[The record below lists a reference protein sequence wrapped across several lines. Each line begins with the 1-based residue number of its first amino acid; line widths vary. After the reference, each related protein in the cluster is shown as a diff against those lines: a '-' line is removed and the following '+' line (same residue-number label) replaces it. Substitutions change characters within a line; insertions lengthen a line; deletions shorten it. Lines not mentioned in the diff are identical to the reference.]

1 MTDAVR
7 KLLIVDDDKGIQRQ
21 LKWSFEDYTVLTAG
35 DADTALAL
43 FRAEAP
49 PVAAV
54 DLGLPPDA
62 DGASEGF
69 KVLDGILRDAPDTKV
84 IVVTGNDEREHALRA
99 VGSGAY
105 DFYRKPIDPDEFGLI
120 VKRAFQL
127 HELERENLRLSQVR
141 KDAPLGGLMTAD
153 PEMLKLCRLIEKV
166 APSDVGVL
174 LLGESGTGKELLA
187 RALHD
192 LGDRADKAFYAI
204 NCAAIP
210 ENLLESELFG
220 HEKGAFTGA
229 VRQSKGKVELAD
241 KGTLF
246 LDEIGDMPL
255 AVQVKLLRFLQE
267 RVIERVGGRQ
277 TIAVDVRI
285 VCATNQD
292 LEKLI
297 GEGLFRE
304 DLFYRLSELVVKIP
318 PLRDRVGDPQLLA
331 HGFLTR
337 FNEEMKRNV
346 SGFSGDALA
355 AIATHPWPGNV
366 RELENRIKRA
376 VIMAE
381 RKRIAAADMDLAQP
395 ADEPEVL
402 NLARAREDAE
412 RREIPRA
419 LARAGGNISRA
430 AKLLGISRPTLYDLM
445 RQHDIKADTHGR

>member
-1 MTDAVR
+1 MNEAVR

-21 LKWSFEDYTVLTAG
+21 LKWSFEDYAVLTAG

-43 FRAEAP
+43 FRAESP
-49 PVAAV
+49 PVVAV

-62 DGASEGF
+62 DGAREGF
-69 KVLDGILRDAPDTKV
+69 KVVDGILRQAPDTKV

-127 HELERENLRLSQVR
+127 HELERENRRLSQAR
-141 KDAPLGGLMTAD
+141 HDAPLGGVMTAD

-192 LGDRADKAFYAI
+192 LSNRVDKPFYGI

-246 LDEIGDMPL
+246 LDEIGDIPL
-255 AVQVKLLRFLQE
+255 STQVKLLRFLQE
-267 RVIERVGGRQ
+267 RVIERIGGRQ

-304 DLFYRLSELVVKIP
+304 DLYYRLSELVVKIP
-318 PLRDRVGDPQLLA
+318 PLRDRAGDPQLLA

-337 FNEEMKRNV
+337 FNEEMNRSL

-355 AIATHPWPGNV
+355 AIAAHAWPGNV
-366 RELENRIKRA
+366 RELENRIKRS

-381 RKRIAAADMDLAQP
+381 RKRISAADMDLAP
-395 ADEPEVL
+395 PDDEPEVL

-419 LARAGGNISRA
+419 LARSGGNISRA

-445 RQHDIKADTHGR
+445 RQHNIKADTHGR